1 MKVLLTG
8 STGYI
13 GRRLKHKLLE
23 DKDIELKLFVRNKN
37 SLSSEVLRDIE
48 VIEGDTFDKDKLRL
62 ALKDVDI
69 AYYMIHSLNNKNYK
83 DLDKISA
90 QNFIEI
96 AEECGVKRVI
106 YLGGLGVKNDLTSEH
121 LLSRIETGEVL
132 SSSSLVQTIWIRAG
146 VIIGSGSTSFEII
159 RNLTEK
165 LPIMTTPKWVY
176 TKAQPIAVEN
186 VLDYLYDSIRLE
198 IKENVI
204 VDIGSEEL
212 SYRDMMIKTG
222 KVLGLKRILI
232 PVPFLTIS
240 LSSHWL
246 NLFTPVPFIVAKA
259 LIEGLKSEVTIQ
271 NNNAKK
277 LFPNIKPITFEQS
290 VNTAID
296 EIKNNQVVSRWS
308 DNWGVNWDKDHG
320 LEISDAIFVDR
331 KVLNIEDIKDEEVYK
346 SFSSIGGRNGWF
358 AFDFLWE
365 IRGFIDKV
373 IGGVGLQRG
382 RRVEN
387 ELRVGDSLDFWK
399 VEDIKENER
408 VLLLAQMKIPG
419 TGWLEFRIENNTLIQ
434 SAYFYPK
441 GLLGRLYWYSL
452 IPLHYF
458 VFNNMIKS
466 IVKRAK
472 EYSLYKEETNDKGV
486 T

>member
-8 STGYI
+8 ATGYI
-13 GRRLKHKLLE
+13 GRRLKHKMLE
-23 DKDIELKLFVRNKN
+23 DKNIDLRLYVRNKN
-37 SLSSEVLRDIE
+37 SLSPEILQNIE
-48 VIEGDTFDKDKLRL
+48 VVEGDTFDKDKLRL
-62 ALKDVDI
+62 ALKDVDT
-69 AYYMIHSLNNKNYK
+69 AYYLIHSLNKKNYK
-83 DLDKISA
+83 NLDKISA
-90 QNFIEI
+90 QNFIDI
-96 AEECGVKRVI
+96 AQECGVKRVI
-106 YLGGLGVKNDLTSEH
+106 YLGGLGVKNEDTSEH

-132 SSSSLVQTIWIRAG
+132 SSSSKVQTIWIRAG

-186 VLDYLYDSIRLE
+186 VIDYLYDSISLE
-198 IKENVI
+198 TKENLI

-240 LSSHWL
+240 LSSYWL

-271 NNNAKK
+271 NDNAKK
-277 LFPNIKPITFEQS
+277 YFPHIKPIIFEDS
-290 VNTAID
+290 VNKAIL

-308 DNWGVNWDKDHG
+308 DNWGVNWDKDHDR
-320 LEISDAIFVDR
+320 EISDAIFVDQ
-331 KVLNIEDIKDEEVYK
+331 KIHDIKGLQVEDV
-346 SFSSIGGRNGWF
+346 FHTFTSIGGKNGWF

-365 IRGFIDKV
+365 IRGWIDKV
-373 IGGVGLQRG
+373 IGGVGLKRG

-399 VEDIKENER
+399 VVDIKKNER
-408 VLLLAQMKIPG
+408 MLLLAQMKVPG
-419 TGWLEFRIENNTLIQ
+419 TAWLEFKIENNTLIQ

-441 GLLGRLYWYSL
+441 GVWGRLYWYSM

-466 IVKRAK
+466 IIQRIKDKKVK
-472 EYSLYKEETNDKGV
+472 
-486 T
+486 

>member
-13 GRRLKHKLLE
+13 GRRLKHKILE
-23 DKDIELKLFVRNKN
+23 DKSIDLRLYVRNKK
-37 SLSSEVLRDIE
+37 SLSAEVLRDLE
-48 VIEGDTFDKDKLRL
+48 VVEGDTFDKDKLRV
-62 ALKDVDI
+62 ALKDVDT
-69 AYYMIHSLNNKNYK
+69 AYYLIHSLNKKNYK

-90 QNFIEI
+90 QNFIDI
-96 AEECGVKRVI
+96 AQECGVKRVI
-106 YLGGLGVKNDLTSEH
+106 YLGGLGVKNEMTSEH

-132 SSSSLVQTIWIRAG
+132 SSSPTVQTIWVRAG

-186 VLDYLYDSIRLE
+186 VLDYLYDSLKLD

-212 SYRDMMIKTG
+212 SYRDMMKKTG
-222 KVLGLKRILI
+222 NVLGLTRILI

-240 LSSHWL
+240 LSSYWL

-277 LFPNIKPITFEQS
+277 YFPEIIPISFEKS
-290 VNTAID
+290 VNKAID

-308 DNWGVNWDKDHG
+308 DNWGVNWDKDHDRQ
-320 LEISDAIFVDR
+320 ISDAIFVDK
-331 KVLNIEDIKDEEVYK
+331 KVQSIEGLKVENVFK
-346 SFSSIGGRNGWF
+346 TVCSIGGKNGWF

-365 IRGFIDKV
+365 IRGMLDKM
-373 IGGVGLQRG
+373 IGGVGLKRG
-382 RRVEN
+382 RRAQN

-399 VEDIKENER
+399 VVDIKENER
-408 VLLLAQMKIPG
+408 LLLVAQMKVPG
-419 TGWLEFRIENNTLIQ
+419 TAWLEFRIENNTLIQ

-441 GLLGRLYWYSL
+441 GVWGRLYWYSM

-466 IVKRAK
+466 IVQRVK
-472 EYSLYKEETNDKGV
+472 D
-486 T
+486 